1 MKLHVIVVRDT
12 AADVYGQ
19 PQFVPSVGAAV
30 RSFGDEVNR
39 ADANNALYNHPEDFI
54 LFDVG
59 VYDDNTCVFD
69 LHEPRQIAR
78 ASDYKR

>member
-19 PQFVPSVGAAV
+19 PQFVLSVGAAV

-39 ADANNALYNHPEDFI
+39 SDPNNALFNHPEDF
-54 LFDVG
+54 LMFEVG
-59 VYDDNTCVFD
+59 VFDDNTCEFV

-78 ASDYKR
+78 AIDHKR